1 MPLLSLACRNA
12 MAPEHETDLVW
23 LLLPAVFLLVM
34 LAATIYLCLSKNTR
48 ES

>member
-12 MAPEHETDLVW
+12 MAEHETDLVW